1 MRQTTFRWF
10 HVVLLQELGVGE
22 EAQWNDADAGPVIV
36 GIAQGGVDRVRVGRT
51 IGFEDAF
58 LAGGGIHVGR
68 IAHHD
73 VDLRVALFCGQTSQ
87 CLTRGKAKECASSA

>member
-1 MRQTTFRWF
+1 MRQTTFRRF

-36 GIAQGGVDRVRVGRT
+36 GIAQGGVDRVGVGRT

-58 LAGGGIHVGR
+58 LAGGGIHPNLPGR
-68 IAHHD
+68 
-73 VDLRVALFCGQTSQ
+73 
-87 CLTRGKAKECASSA
+87 